1 MGTSRNSDLISVED
15 YLAGEEVSNVRQE
28 YVSGIVYAMVGG
40 TAAHSIISGNAY
52 VALRQQLKDSNCRA
66 YGADMKVRVQS
77 EQGAR
82 FYYPDAQ
89 VVCDSADLTKVFQ
102 DAPVLIIEVLSDST
116 RRFDLNEKKDSY
128 LTIPSLK
135 NYVVLEQSVPAA
147 TVFCRAGD
155 KFERFHHQGLDA
167 VIDIEIGD
175 QGQTIKLKLADVYQD
190 ISFDRE

>member
-1 MGTSRNSDLISVED
+1 MSTAGNSDLISEQD
-15 YLAGEEVSNVRQE
+15 YLAGEEVSNVRHE

-66 YGADMKVRVQS
+66 YATDMKVRVQS
-77 EQGAR
+77 AQGAR

-89 VVCDSADLTKVFQ
+89 VVCDSPDLTKVFQ

-135 NYVVLEQSVPAA
+135 NYVVLEQSVPEAI
-147 TVFCRAGD
+147 VFRRAGD
-155 KFERFHHQGLDA
+155 KFERFPHQGLEEI
-167 VIDIEIGD
+167 IDIELGD
-175 QGQTIKLKLADVYQD
+175 QGQTIKLKLADVYHD
-190 ISFDRE
+190 ISFDPE